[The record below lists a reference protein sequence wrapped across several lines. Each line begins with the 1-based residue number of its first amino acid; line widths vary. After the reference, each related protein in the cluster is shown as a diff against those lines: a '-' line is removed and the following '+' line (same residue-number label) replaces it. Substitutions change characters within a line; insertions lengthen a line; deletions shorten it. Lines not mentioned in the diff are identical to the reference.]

1 MLISTVQ
8 SCHQEARSH
17 MVPTW
22 FGVGTANSN
31 QLAVVWKC
39 PGSVLAHSGQQ
50 RGRHFL
56 TRGTVLDERFHKHC
70 SKCCDGS
77 GSGAYIPFSD
87 LLASRTWRELSCK
100 GPY

>member
-31 QLAVVWKC
+31 QLAFVWKC
-39 PGSVLAHSGQQ
+39 PGRALPLFWTTEGLA
-50 RGRHFL
+50 F
-56 TRGTVLDERFHKHC
+56 
-70 SKCCDGS
+70 
-77 GSGAYIPFSD
+77 
-87 LLASRTWRELSCK
+87 
-100 GPY
+100 PYPEHAFRQKVSQTL